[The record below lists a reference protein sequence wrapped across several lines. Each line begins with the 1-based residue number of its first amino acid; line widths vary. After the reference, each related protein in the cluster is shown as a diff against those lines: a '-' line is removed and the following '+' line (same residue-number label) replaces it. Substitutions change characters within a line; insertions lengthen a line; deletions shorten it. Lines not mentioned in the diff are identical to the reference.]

1 LNTSGVGTIFVY
13 VSDSSM
19 PLQDQVIITSSDF
32 NVDLTGKLDL
42 TGPKDNLP
50 GNPNNDVI
58 SVNGVFNLPNVD
70 LSSLS
75 GRQVRCVLNGVDPIF
90 TGTLDANGHATQ
102 GDASTGRTGNFS
114 VSLPSGNFHVDAKGN
129 FMSSLGLPDLS
140 FMQNNANLN
149 FKNQNKTNARQ
160 MACTFEFFIDG
171 LFPTAPL
178 PPPMIEYVVSS
189 RFIDK
194 NLAQSSTNSQASN
207 NTSTNNNTSTTTVG
221 STNLQPPHGAIG
233 GNTVGVYR
241 LGGKF
246 QNIGK
251 HTHVPVQGASN
262 SGNSAQKI
270 PNNIG
275 SVAGTEFFISGGF
288 MVTAATMNLVGN
300 DVFADISGVLAPPGG
315 GQIVFDPDTDIAIS
329 LGGAPYT
336 EVLNPSTTPGFK
348 ASKNVLSFKR
358 SSSLGKTGIAS
369 FALAESGTSF
379 FRLKSFA
386 LPNEQVQIDPTQG
399 KQTMYFSI
407 IVTPADTGAQT
418 LVNRYPV
425 TGITHFSL
433 QKAAKTG
440 KQQGDL
446 FVH

>member
-1 LNTSGVGTIFVY
+1 
-13 VSDSSM
+13 
-19 PLQDQVIITSSDF
+19 
-32 NVDLTGKLDL
+32 
-42 TGPKDNLP
+42 
-50 GNPNNDVI
+50 
-58 SVNGVFNLPNVD
+58 
-70 LSSLS
+70 
-75 GRQVRCVLNGVDPIF
+75 
-90 TGTLDANGHATQ
+90 
-102 GDASTGRTGNFS
+102 
-114 VSLPSGNFHVDAKGN
+114 
-129 FMSSLGLPDLS
+129 MSSLGLPDLS

-171 LFPTAPL
+171 LFPTVPL

-194 NLAQSSTNSQASN
+194 SLAQNSTNTPAGN
-207 NTSTNNNTSTTTVG
+207 NTSSNNNGSTSTVG
-221 STNLQPPHGAIG
+221 STNAQPPRGAVG

-251 HTHVPVQGASN
+251 HTHVPIQGASN
-262 SGNSAQKI
+262 SGDSAQKI
-270 PNNIG
+270 PNKIG
-275 SVAGTEFFISGGF
+275 SVAGNEFFISGGF
-288 MVTAATMNLVGN
+288 MVTSAALNLVGS
-300 DVFADISGVLAPPGG
+300 DVFADINGVLAPPGG
-315 GQIVFDPDTDIAIS
+315 GQIIFDPDTDVAIS
-329 LGGAPYT
+329 LGGGPYT

-348 ASKNVLSFKR
+348 ANKNVLSFKR

-379 FRLKSFA
+379 FRLKTFA

-399 KQTMYFSI
+399 QQNMYFSI
-407 IVTPADTGAQT
+407 IITPVNTGDQT

-433 QKAAKTG
+433 QKSTSPG
-440 KQQGDL
+440 KQKGDL